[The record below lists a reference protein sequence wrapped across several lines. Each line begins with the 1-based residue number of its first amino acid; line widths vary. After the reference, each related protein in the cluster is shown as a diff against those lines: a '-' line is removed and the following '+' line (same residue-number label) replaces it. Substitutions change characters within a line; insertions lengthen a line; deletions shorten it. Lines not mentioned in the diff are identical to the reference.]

1 MKFLNRIDVFFGML
15 IFPIITLPTGV
26 IFLIELIRNNLSYEV
41 DIMGIFSGIFLSTW
55 IILSAIFFLTGV
67 FKILI
72 VDEKGISWKSIF
84 GYRQFYWKDICF
96 VRIVEKKGRCDF
108 PNIIYFR
115 NKEKHRVSFE
125 LNEKRLDFLLQIV
138 SNDIIV
144 DVLRELKEEYN
155 RSPLFL

>member
-1 MKFLNRIDVFFGML
+1 MKFLNRIDAFVGML
-15 IFPIITLPTGV
+15 IFPVIALPTGV

-55 IILSAIFFLTGV
+55 IILLAIFFLTGV

-84 GYRQFYWKDICF
+84 GYRQFYWKDIYF
-96 VRIVEKKGRCDF
+96 VQIIEKKGRRIF
-108 PNIIYFR
+108 PNVIYFR

-125 LNEKRLDFLLQIV
+125 LNGKRLDYLLQIV

-144 DVLRELKEEYN
+144 DFLKELKEEYN
-155 RSPLFL
+155 RPPLF